1 MLHFNLFFPRDAK
14 IAALEKTSQETERLM
29 TEARNEKIRHMDEL
43 HDAQKKC
50 ADIEGRWEETLNG
63 LLFKDYMCLPYYG
76 INFSFN
82 IRSSAV

>member
-1 MLHFNLFFPRDAK
+1 MNISRNKLYLTKLTNLFSRRDAK

-50 ADIEGRWEETLNG
+50 ADIEGR
-63 LLFKDYMCLPYYG
+63 
-76 INFSFN
+76 
-82 IRSSAV
+82 